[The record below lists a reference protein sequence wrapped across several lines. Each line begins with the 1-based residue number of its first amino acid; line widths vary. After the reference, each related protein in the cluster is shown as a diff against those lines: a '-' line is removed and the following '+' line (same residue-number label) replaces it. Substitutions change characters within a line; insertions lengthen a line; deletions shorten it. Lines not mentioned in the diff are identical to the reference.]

1 MEPPSRR
8 DLDEDAEPPFLE
20 FLHRAQGTL
29 PEVIAQTNLDTL
41 NRALGLLFDHLRQA
55 RLQFEGGDERHAAF
69 TALGA
74 ISRFVVL
81 FNASRSEGL
90 HVPVV
95 QLQSALA
102 DLENNLVSPM
112 LKPVLRSGRSP
123 SGHARAALKGYVAGT
138 VERLLQTGLGQREA
152 HLQVAKLLKSVG
164 ARAERRSGDITA
176 TTVRHWCRE
185 VASDFGRHG
194 IAALMYDSMFTEVER
209 RKFSALPP
217 DQARHHALVSL
228 GDYVQMSFP
237 FKNPLKPPS

>member
-1 MEPPSRR
+1 MEPPSRG
-8 DLDEDAEPPFLE
+8 DPDEDAEPPFVG

-29 PEVIAQTNLDTL
+29 PEVIAQTDLDTL
-41 NRALGLLFDHLRQA
+41 NKALGFFFDHLRQA
-55 RLQFEGGDERHAAF
+55 RAQFEDGHERDAAF

-74 ISRFVVL
+74 ISRFVLL
-81 FNASRSEGL
+81 FDAPRSEGL

-102 DLENNLVSPM
+102 DLRHNLVSPM

-152 HLQVAKLLKSVG
+152 HLQVAKLLNSVG

-176 TTVRHWCRE
+176 TTVRHWRQE
-185 VASDFGRHG
+185 VASDVGRHG
-194 IAALMYDSMFTEVER
+194 IAALMYNSMFTEVER
-209 RKFSALPP
+209 QTFSALPP

-228 GDYVQMSFP
+228 GDYVRISFP
-237 FKNPLKPPS
+237 IKNPVKPPS